1 MSRGPRKNPSAA
13 PIHSE
18 RSASSP
24 TTWLITFNG
33 SGSANDVF
41 RSVRPYPAKPSI
53 SRCACSRIH
62 GSYRASR
69 RGMKKVLTAARSR
82 S

>member
-13 PIHSE
+13 LTHSE

-41 RSVRPYPAKPSI
+41 KSACPLPAKPSI
-53 SRCACSRIH
+53 SPCACSRIH
-62 GSYRASR
+62 GS
-69 RGMKKVLTAARSR
+69 
-82 S
+82 